1 MKKALLV
8 FAFFI
13 ACYLGAEAA
22 VSYNEQTQIITVV
35 STDRVMSGKG
45 SKWLVLGT
53 DENGN
58 SVCLQNTDIL
68 VRRKF
73 NSSDIQATIEVGKT
87 YEAVVVGYRFPIIS
101 WYKNI
106 LSIKEIQENGVPVDE
121 R

>member
-53 DENGN
+53 DE
-58 SVCLQNTDIL
+58 D
-68 VRRKF
+68 
-73 NSSDIQATIEVGKT
+73 
-87 YEAVVVGYRFPIIS
+87 
-101 WYKNI
+101 
-106 LSIKEIQENGVPVDE
+106 
-121 R
+121 